1 MYLRL
6 TSFDEQNLGGAKM
19 EENLRS
25 EVDMGIVKIS
35 DEVVAVIA
43 GLACSEV
50 KGIVGISSGIVGG
63 ITQILS
69 GKKNLSKGVKVNVG
83 ENDAT
88 IDIFIVVEYGV
99 KIPEVAGEVQSS
111 VKKAVESMT
120 GLSVSAINIFVQNVY
135 LPKVEELAEEKEE

>member
-1 MYLRL
+1 
-6 TSFDEQNLGGAKM
+6 M
-19 EENLRS
+19 EENIKS
-25 EVDMGIVKIS
+25 EVEMGIVKIS

-99 KIPEVAGEVQSS
+99 RIPEVAREVQNS
-111 VKKAVESMT
+111 VKKSVEAMT

-135 LPKVEELAEEKEE
+135 LPKVEDIAQEEE

>member
-1 MYLRL
+1 V
-6 TSFDEQNLGGAKM
+6 
-19 EENLRS
+19 EENLKS

-99 KIPEVAGEVQSS
+99 KIPEVAAEVQNS

>member
-1 MYLRL
+1 
-6 TSFDEQNLGGAKM
+6 M
-19 EENLRS
+19 EENLMS

-63 ITQILS
+63 ITQILG

-99 KIPEVAGEVQSS
+99 RIPEVAGEVQNC

-135 LPKVEELAEEKEE
+135 LPKAEEATEGKEE

>member
-1 MYLRL
+1 
-6 TSFDEQNLGGAKM
+6 M
-19 EENLRS
+19 EDNITNEI
-25 EVDMGIVKIS
+25 DMGIIKIS

-63 ITQILS
+63 ITQILG

-88 IDIFIVVEYGV
+88 IDVYIVVEYGV
-99 KIPEVAGEVQSS
+99 KIPEVASEVQSN
-111 VKKAVESMT
+111 VKRAVEAMT
-120 GLSVSAINIFVQNVY
+120 GLTVSAINIFVQNVY
-135 LPKVEELAEEKEE
+135 LPKSEEIIAEEKEE